1 MVRFFSSSKI
11 LFFQQEIILLRVFPH
26 PRLFSLSSARSP
38 LVEILLLQRFF
49 SSAKRIS
56 LKNQKSKFEHIFP
69 NPNTKTFLLLKNHR
83 SKATAFAPRLYCFG
97 KMWSATEHLPKGKA
111 NGSAKIY
118 SACSFV
124 LRCASQCVSSASLH
138 SLCILSTIEAVFIEG
153 FYVRLCFLIFFVFF

>member
-97 KMWSATEHLPKGKA
+97 KMWSATEHLPKGKHSVVQRLSKVRSTA
-111 NGSAKIY
+111 EHKKLTVQQRFIVLVLLCFA
-118 SACSFV
+118 V
-124 LRCASQCVSSASLH
+124 LRNA
-138 SLCILSTIEAVFIEG
+138 
-153 FYVRLCFLIFFVFF
+153 

>member
-83 SKATAFAPRLYCFG
+83 SKATAFAPRLYCF
-97 KMWSATEHLPKGKA
+97 ATEHLPKGKHSVVQRLSKVRSTA
-111 NGSAKIY
+111 EHKKLTVQQRFIVLVLLCFA
-118 SACSFV
+118 V
-124 LRCASQCVSSASLH
+124 LRNA
-138 SLCILSTIEAVFIEG
+138 
-153 FYVRLCFLIFFVFF
+153 